1 MVQGQFWLYRD
12 FQASLGYLRPRFI
25 KPIIGA
31 GEVAE
36 LVGEVAL
43 ALPGSHPWIPSPAP
57 HKPGMV
63 LPACHPNT
71 QEVEAGGS

>member
-25 KPIIGA
+25 KPMIGA

-43 ALPGSHPWIPSPAP
+43 VLPGTSLDPIPS
-57 HKPGMV
+57 
-63 LPACHPNT
+63 T
-71 QEVEAGGS
+71 T